1 MGHVDFGSRARSI
14 KILSQ
19 QLQQNVI
26 SNVLSKSIKSAATC
40 HLECFI
46 TNPWVEKSAFK
57 NLGNQY
63 FRDMFRCVSIV
74 IKLEGWCYLYGSS
87 EMYFSVMLSCISLF
101 AYLEVVL
108 VVRGVARHFLFLYSP
123 TISPPPAT
131 LTLLYF
137 YIWEIHIHAFPNLFI
152 YAKFLFCRVCEDEF
166 HRTSP
171 CIFIGVKFALFFSFC
186 HVWKRCRKKLYS

>member
-1 MGHVDFGSRARSI
+1 MQNSNKALEEDVVFGEVRQMQTWKWTKKWHIVNVGHVDFGSRARSI

-123 TISPPPAT
+123 TISPPRHTHPPVF
-131 LTLLYF
+131 LYLGNPYSCVSQF
-137 YIWEIHIHAFPNLFI
+137 
-152 YAKFLFCRVCEDEF
+152 V
-166 HRTSP
+166 
-171 CIFIGVKFALFFSFC
+171 
-186 HVWKRCRKKLYS
+186 HVR